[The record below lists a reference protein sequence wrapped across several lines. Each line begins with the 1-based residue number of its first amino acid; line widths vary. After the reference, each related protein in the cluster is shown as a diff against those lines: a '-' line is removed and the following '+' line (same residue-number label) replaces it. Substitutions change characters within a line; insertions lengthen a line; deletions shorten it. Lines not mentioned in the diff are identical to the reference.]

1 MLRNVESG
9 LLLAFFVFVR
19 RETILEAKI
28 ESLLRPIADELSVD
42 IIKISLGGGGHNPL
56 LRVIVD
62 KAGGVDSDAL
72 ARISRGLALQLDVED
87 LIKSA
92 FRLEV
97 TTPGLDWPL
106 TTRADFERH
115 QGEWLKVIF
124 ADGSSQE
131 GRNLGPASDS
141 SFNLL
146 VDGVKKAKARELLI
160 DMADVMK
167 VVRAINWKE
176 VSRTK

>member
-1 MLRNVESG
+1 MLRNVESE
-9 LLLAFFVFVR
+9 LRLAFFVFVR

-72 ARISRGLALQLDVED
+72 ERLSRGLALQLDVED

-106 TTRADFERH
+106 TTSADFERH
-115 QGEWLKVIF
+115 QGEWLKVMF
-124 ADGSSQE
+124 TDGSSQE

-141 SFNLL
+141 SFTLL
-146 VDGVKKAKARELLI
+146 VDGVKKAKAQERVI

>member
-1 MLRNVESG
+1 MES
-9 LLLAFFVFVR
+9 
-19 RETILEAKI
+19 KI
-28 ESLLRPIADELSVD
+28 ESLLRPIVDELGVE

-56 LRVIVD
+56 LKVVVD
-62 KAGGVDSDAL
+62 KAGGVDSGML
-72 ARISRGLALQLDVED
+72 ERISRGLALQLDVED

-106 TTRADFERH
+106 TTNADFERYR
-115 QGEWLKVIF
+115 GEWLKVMF

-131 GRNLGPASDS
+131 GRNLGPVSDHA
-141 SFNLL
+141 FMLL
-146 VDGVKKAKARELLI
+146 VEGSKRVKDQEQVI
-160 DMADVMK
+160 EMADVNK

>member
-1 MLRNVESG
+1 MLRNVESEPR
-9 LLLAFFVFVR
+9 LAFFVFAR
-19 RETILEAKI
+19 RVILLEVKI
-28 ESLLRPIADELSVD
+28 ESLLRPIADELGVE
-42 IIKISLGGGGHNPL
+42 IIKVSLGGGGHNPL
-56 LRVIVD
+56 LRVVVD

-72 ARISRGLALQLDVED
+72 ERLSRGLALQLDVED

-115 QGEWLKVIF
+115 QGEWLKVMF
-124 ADGSSQE
+124 TDGSSQE

-141 SFNLL
+141 SFKLL
-146 VDGVKKAKARELLI
+146 VDGVKKARDQELVVE
-160 DMADVMK
+160 MADINK

-176 VSRTK
+176 VSRAK